1 MRGKKLGL
9 EVHQTTKDI
18 NSLTQP
24 RPYLKMDTILQL
36 AERYSTAPTTPLKIQ
51 EQFVQLVIVVHQR
64 CLTMLI

>member
-1 MRGKKLGL
+1 MRGKKLVLG
-9 EVHQTTKDI
+9 VYQARKDI

-36 AERYSTAPTTPLKIQ
+36 AEPYSTAPTTPLKTQ